1 MSEPRPGR
9 INIIIG
15 WIIFLVSGFVYIS
28 TVEPTVSFWD
38 CGEFILSS
46 WKLQVGHPPGAPL
59 FLMLGRVFS
68 LFSFGNQSNAALM
81 INIMSALASAFTI
94 MFLYWTIVHLAG
106 KIYSRTDN
114 NSDPITQIWV
124 MAAGVIGALAY
135 AFSDT
140 FWFSAV
146 EAEVYAT
153 SSLFTAVVFWAILK
167 WENEADKSYS
177 GRWLI
182 LIAYL
187 MGLSIGVHLL
197 NLLALPAIVLVYY
210 FKNNEA
216 SIRGILKALGFSAL
230 LLFLM
235 VFGLLPYTVKMA
247 GWFELL
253 FVNLI
258 SLPYNSGLYIYLLS
272 LIALLAWGINY
283 SIKRKKQMLN
293 LGLTL
298 LAAVMIGYSSIAM
311 IMIRANAKPPMNQN
325 DPSDLFS
332 MIYYVNREQYG
343 SAPLIKGQYY
353 SAPVIDVKREVG
365 GYVKAGDKY
374 EPYNRAHYK
383 YDSRFTTIFPRM
395 YSNDQNHIREY
406 EYWADI
412 RGKKV
417 TVSTGSGTK
426 DFTVPTFSENIR
438 FFLRYQT
445 GFMYWRYFMWN
456 FAGRQNDIQGNGN
469 ILHGN
474 WISGIPFIDNQRLG
488 NQDSLPDDLKNNPGR
503 NRYYFLPLLFGLAGL
518 FWQFK
523 RSKEGLWVVGTLF
536 IMTGIAIVVYL
547 NQYPLQPRERDYA
560 YAGSF
565 YAFSIWIGFGALML
579 FDLVSRIFGKKI
591 ALIAVFPLSIILVPA
606 ILITQNW
613 DDHNRSGRYTARD
626 IGANYL
632 NSCDLNAILFTYGDN
647 DSFPLWYVQDV
658 EGIRTDVRVANLSY
672 LSAGWYIDMMK
683 HKAYDSDPLPI
694 SLAKEKYRPGEREQL
709 PVIEQIER
717 PIDINDILDFVELDD
732 KQAKIDFT
740 GMGDYYNYIPVKKFL
755 IPVDTIKV
763 KENGTVDKRYWSRL
777 SDQVTWEYPGR
788 EMYKNDLVIM
798 DIIGT
803 NKWVRPIYYASTVPP
818 QNYKGLDKF
827 FKMEGLA
834 YRIVPVDTLPEVR
847 LDYGELNTEKMYNN
861 LLNRFKWGNAS
872 DPDVYLDEVNRRMF
886 NNFRRM
892 FGTLATALAMEGDTA
907 RAVEV
912 LHRSEDVIPL
922 GKVPYNYYAISLL
935 EGYLATGMFDEAML
949 LADNLI
955 NNSVEYLDYISG
967 LDYLHRYG
975 LDIIIAM
982 NLESLR
988 STYSTAIDYGIP
1000 DLARRLE
1007 PLLDRYFSEFYN

>member
-1 MSEPRPGR
+1 MSKPVLSR
-9 INIIIG
+9 INNLIG
-15 WIIFLVSGFVYIS
+15 WIIFLITGFVYIS

-59 FLMLGRVFS
+59 FLILARVFS
-68 LFSFGNQSNAALM
+68 LFSFGNPSNAALM
-81 INIMSALASAFTI
+81 VNIMSALASAFTI

-106 KIYSRTDN
+106 KLYKPKGDRTDL
-114 NSDPITQIWV
+114 ITQLSII
-124 MAAGVIGALAY
+124 AAGIVGSLAY

-146 EAEVYAT
+146 EGEVYAT

-167 WENEADKSYS
+167 WENEADKAYS
-177 GRWLI
+177 GRWLV

-210 FKNNEA
+210 FKKYKA
-216 SIRGILKALGFSAL
+216 SVKGILKALGFSAI

-235 VFGLLPYTVKMA
+235 VFGLLPYTVKIA
-247 GWFELL
+247 GWFELF
-253 FVNLI
+253 FVNAI
-258 SLPYNSGLYIYLLS
+258 SLPFNSGLYIYILCLILLFV
-272 LIALLAWGINY
+272 WGINY
-283 SIKRKKQMLN
+283 SIKRNKKLLN
-293 LGLTL
+293 LGLTF
-298 LAAVMIGYSSIAM
+298 LAAIMIGYSSIAM

-343 SAPLIKGQYY
+343 SAPLLRGQYY
-353 SAPVIDVKREVG
+353 SAPVVDVKRKIG

-374 EPYNRAHYK
+374 EPYTRASYK

-406 EYWADI
+406 QYWADVE
-412 RGKKV
+412 GKKV
-417 TVSTGSGTK
+417 TMRTGSGIRNL
-426 DFTVPTFSENIR
+426 TVPTFSENLN
-438 FFLRYQT
+438 FFFRYQA
-445 GFMYWRYFMWN
+445 GYMYWRYFMWN

-474 WISGIPFIDNQRLG
+474 WISGISYIDNHRLG
-488 NQDSLPDDLKNNPGR
+488 NQDLLPDDLKNNPGR
-503 NRYYFLPLLFGLAGL
+503 NRYYFLPLIFGLAGL
-518 FWQFK
+518 IWQFRK
-523 RSKEGLWVVGTLF
+523 SKEGLWVVGTLF

-565 YAFSIWIGFGALML
+565 YAFSIWIGLGVLM
-579 FDLVSRIFGKKI
+579 FIELVSGIFNKKG
-591 ALIAVFPLSIILVPA
+591 ALIAIFPLSLILVPA

-613 DDHNRSGRYTARD
+613 DDHDRSGRYTARD

-632 NSCDLNAILFTYGDN
+632 NSCDSNAILFTYGDN
-647 DSFPLWYVQDV
+647 DSFPVWYAQDV

-672 LSAGWYIDMMK
+672 LSAGWYINMMRQ
-683 HKAYDSDPLPI
+683 KAYESDPLPI
-694 SLAKEKYRPGEREQL
+694 SLAQEKYRPGAREQL
-709 PVIEQIER
+709 PVVEQIER
-717 PIDINDILDFVELDD
+717 PIDINDILDFVALDD
-732 KQAKIDFT
+732 KQARIDFT
-740 GMGDYYNYIPVKKFL
+740 GRGDYYNYIPVKKFI
-755 IPVDTIKV
+755 IPVDTVKV
-763 KENGTVDKRYWSRL
+763 LENGTVDERYRSRL
-777 SDQVTWEYPGR
+777 TDRVIWEYPDM

-803 NKWVRPIYYASTVPP
+803 NKWTRPLYYASTIPP

-834 YRIVPVDTLPEVR
+834 YRIVPIDTLPEGGS
-847 LDYGELNTEKMYNN
+847 DYGELNADKMYNN
-861 LLNRFKWGNAS
+861 VMNRFKFGNAS
-872 DPDVYLDEVNRRMF
+872 DPSVYLDEVNRRMF

-892 FGTLATALAMEGDTA
+892 FGRIATVLAMEGDTI
-907 RAVEV
+907 RAKEV
-912 LHRSEDVIPL
+912 LLRSEEVIPVA
-922 GKVPYNYYAISLL
+922 KVPYDYYAISLL
-935 EGYLATGMFDEAML
+935 EGYMATGMFDEAMV

-988 STYSTAIDYGIP
+988 SIYSAAIDYDIP
-1000 DLARRLE
+1000 SLAERLE
-1007 PLLDRYFSEFYN
+1007 PLLDRFYREFYN